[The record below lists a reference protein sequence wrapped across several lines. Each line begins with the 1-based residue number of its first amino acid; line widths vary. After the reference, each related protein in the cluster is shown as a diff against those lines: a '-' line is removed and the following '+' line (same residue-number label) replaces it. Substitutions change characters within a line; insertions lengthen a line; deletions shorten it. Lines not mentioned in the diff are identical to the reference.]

1 MDRSEIDS
9 LHRMNKNI
17 IRTDVENFLLREMVM
32 EDHFDLLSNNID
44 EDYVFDDS
52 DKEENIF
59 ESDNF
64 LGDDM

>member
-9 LHRMNKNI
+9 LHRMNKNV

-44 EDYVFDDS
+44 EDYIFDDS